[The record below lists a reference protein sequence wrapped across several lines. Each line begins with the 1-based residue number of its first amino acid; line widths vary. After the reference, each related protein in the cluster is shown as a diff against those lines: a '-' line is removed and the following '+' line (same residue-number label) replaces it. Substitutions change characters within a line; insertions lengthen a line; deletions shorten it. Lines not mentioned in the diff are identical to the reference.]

1 MSAYCMT
8 GLLHELVYWTSGLMH
23 TVETDTSVQPMSSAL
38 HCGRSRNVTEAHSIE
53 QLLTEG

>member
-23 TVETDTSVQPMSSAL
+23 TVETDTSVQPMLISTTLRQEPQGYRSSQ
-38 HCGRSRNVTEAHSIE
+38 H
-53 QLLTEG
+53 